1 MSPRITALFRSI
13 TRSTACATLVSIPLS
28 GSPSAGAQRNGRSV
42 MAHLSTVAT
51 VAALV
56 VACAVL
62 GACGAGSSKPKASA
76 PVITTNPMSVTVTA
90 GAAATFN
97 AAASGQPAP
106 TVQWQVSTNGGAT
119 FTSIAGANS
128 PTLGIVGT
136 TASLSGNE
144 YQAVFMNASGSATT
158 TPATLTVN
166 TAPAITTNPSN
177 LTVAAGGPATFTA
190 AASGTPT
197 PTVQWQVS
205 ASGGPFTNVSGATAT
220 TLSIAVTTG
229 AMNGNKYQ
237 AVFTN
242 AAGSATTTA
251 ATLTVTGGNTTPA
264 ITTNPANVTVTAAA
278 TATFTAAASGSPT
291 PTVQWQVSTNGGATF
306 TNVSGATST
315 TLSLTGTTVAMNGNE
330 YRAVFT
336 NAAGSATT
344 TAATLTVNSAPTIT
358 TNPTNVTVT
367 AGLTATFTAAASG
380 SPTPTVQWQV
390 STNGGTSFTNVSGA
404 TSTTLSL
411 ASTTVAMNANKY
423 RAVFTNAA
431 GSATTTAATLTVN
444 AANTAPTITTDPTNV
459 TVNAG
464 ATATFTAA
472 ASGSPTPTVQWQVS
486 TNGGTSFT
494 NISGATSTT
503 LSLTSTTVAM
513 SANKYRA
520 VFTNAAGSATTTNA
534 TLTVNAGNTAPT
546 ITTNPTNLT
555 VTAGA
560 TATFTAAATGTP
572 TPTVQWQVSTNGG
585 GTFTNLSGATSTTL
599 SITGTTNAMSGNK
612 YHAVFTNAAGSAT
625 TTNATLTV
633 NAGNTAPTITTNP
646 TNVTVTACATA
657 TFTAAASG
665 SPTPTVQWQVSTNG
679 GGTFTNLS
687 GATST
692 TLTILGTTVAMNGN
706 EYHAVFTNV
715 AGSATTTNATLTVN
729 AVANKS
735 GTVLG
740 GLVPVCNSTIQLY
753 AVGTTAD
760 GSASTPLLTGAPVLT
775 DTSGNFALP
784 TFTCPTPGS
793 LVYITATGGNP
804 GLAAGTNNAAIL
816 LMSALGACSTVTSAK
831 QIVINELTTV
841 ASIFA
846 LETYMTSPT
855 EIGSSSA
862 NAADLAKDFASVN
875 ELVDTTAGT
884 APGPALPANDS
895 VTVLTLNTL
904 GDILAACVQTAGGV
918 AGDSSACGNLFTA
931 ATPPGPITGPAAI
944 PNSRAPQ
951 VFLTRDRAAK
961 SGAQPEAAGVPA
973 APTNTAT
980 ATQSMAANPFNN
992 VATLSTGASP
1002 TGPYE
1007 PQQPFLPDFPPVDWN
1022 LFILPELGG
1031 GVSANFGVS
1040 YITDYV
1046 EAPLGQTSVIFTSVI
1061 NATAV
1066 SQTLTVAPTTLSSLP
1081 VTLLACQTDPST
1093 NACLSAPSS
1102 TFSVTV
1108 PPDDDVVN
1116 VTTFVTPTAAIPYNP
1131 VNNVVYLTFSDS
1143 QGTVQA
1149 AGFANVNT
1157 EINVAAFQVVAATPS
1172 NNGVLTIPF
1181 SSQQAGAFTVALA
1194 NFGAA
1199 TDAGVSVSSG
1209 NLPVNVTVCQ
1219 TNSEGAC
1226 LAPPVPGNMVPSV
1239 PMPTGTSATFS
1250 VFVTATAA
1258 IASGPGNRLYIEI
1271 ESSADTG
1278 AGLTSVAV
1286 VTN

>member
-1 MSPRITALFRSI
+1 
-13 TRSTACATLVSIPLS
+13 
-28 GSPSAGAQRNGRSV
+28 

-51 VAALV
+51 VAAVLLG
-56 VACAVL
+56 CAL
-62 GACGAGSSKPKASA
+62 LAACGAGHSTTKASA

-119 FTSIAGANS
+119 FTNISGANS

-136 TASLSGNE
+136 TAALSGNE

-166 TAPAITTNPSN
+166 TAPAITTNPAN
-177 LTVAAGGPATFTA
+177 VTVAAGAPATFTA

-205 ASGGPFTNVSGATAT
+205 TSGGAFTNVSGATST

-242 AAGSATTTA
+242 ASGSATTTA

-291 PTVQWQVSTNGGATF
+291 PTVQWQVSTNGGGTF
-306 TNVSGATST
+306 TNVAGATST
-315 TLSLTGTTVAMNGNE
+315 TLSITGTTVAMNGNE

-344 TAATLTVNSAPTIT
+344 TAATLTVNAANTAPTIT

-367 AGLTATFTAAASG
+367 AGATATFTAAASGTPTPTVQWQVSTNGGTSFSAITGATSTTLSLTSTTVAMNTNKYRAVFTNAAGSATTTAATLTVNAANTAPTITTNPANVTVTAGATATFTAAASG

-411 ASTTVAMNANKY
+411 TNTTNAMSGNRY
-423 RAVFTNAA
+423 RAVFTN
-431 GSATTTAATLTVN
+431 
-444 AANTAPTITTDPTNV
+444 
-459 TVNAG
+459 
-464 ATATFTAA
+464 
-472 ASGSPTPTVQWQVS
+472 
-486 TNGGTSFT
+486 TS
-494 NISGATSTT
+494 
-503 LSLTSTTVAM
+503 
-513 SANKYRA
+513 
-520 VFTNAAGSATTTNA
+520 GSATTTNA

-546 ITTNPTNLT
+546 ITTD
-555 VTAGA
+555 
-560 TATFTAAATGTP
+560 
-572 TPTVQWQVSTNGG
+572 
-585 GTFTNLSGATSTTL
+585 
-599 SITGTTNAMSGNK
+599 
-612 YHAVFTNAAGSAT
+612 
-625 TTNATLTV
+625 
-633 NAGNTAPTITTNP
+633 P

-692 TLTILGTTVAMNGN
+692 TLSIPGTTVAMNGN

-729 AVANKS
+729 AVANKT
-735 GTVLG
+735 GTVMG

-753 AVGTTAD
+753 AVGTTGD
-760 GSASTPLLTGAPVLT
+760 GSASTPLLTGAPVHT
-775 DTSGNFALP
+775 DSSGNFALP
-784 TFTCPTPGS
+784 SFTCPTPGS

-841 ASIFA
+841 ATVFA

-862 NAADLAKDFASVN
+862 DAADLAKDFASVN

-884 APGPALPANDS
+884 TPGPALPAGDS
-895 VTVLTLNTL
+895 VTATALNTL
-904 GDILAACVQTAGGV
+904 SDILAACVETAGGV
-918 AGDSSACGNLFTA
+918 AGDGSACGNLFTG
-931 ATPPGPITGPAAI
+931 ATPPAPITGAAQPA
-944 PNSRAPQ
+944 NSRAPQ
-951 VFLTRDRAAK
+951 VLLTRKRAAK
-961 SGAQPEAAGVPA
+961 SGAQPESTGAPA
-973 APTNTAT
+973 APTNTAS
-980 ATQSMAANPFNN
+980 ATQSMAAHPLSN
-992 VATLSTGASP
+992 VAALFAVASP

-1007 PQQPFLPDFPPVDWN
+1007 PQEVSFATFFWDVNIVPD
-1022 LFILPELGG
+1022 LGG
-1031 GVSANFGVS
+1031 GTFNGNLATGTIPATLNVPVGTTGVFF
-1040 YITDYV
+1040 TDLV
-1046 EAPLGQTSVIFTSVI
+1046 NSGT
-1061 NATAV
+1061 V
-1066 SQTLTVAPTTLSSLP
+1066 SQTFTVAPATLSSLP
-1081 VTLLACQTDPST
+1081 VTLLACEMDPAT
-1093 NACLSAPSS
+1093 EACLSAPSS
-1102 TFSVTV
+1102 SFSTTV
-1108 PPDDDVVN
+1108 APNDAVGSYAV
-1116 VTTFVTPTAAIPYNP
+1116 FVTATAAIPYNP
-1131 VNNVVYLTFSDS
+1131 VNNLVYLTFADS
-1143 QGTVQA
+1143 HGTVQV
-1149 AGFANVNT
+1149 AGFTSVNT
-1157 EINVAAFQVVAATPS
+1157 EIDVATLQVTEATAS
-1172 NNGVLTIPF
+1172 DNGVLTIPF
-1181 SSQQAGAFTVALA
+1181 STQGTGAFSVEVA
-1194 NFGAA
+1194 NFGIP
-1199 TDAGVSVSSG
+1199 TDAGIVTASG
-1209 NLPVNVTVCQ
+1209 NLPVNITICQ
-1219 TNSEGAC
+1219 TNPSNGQC
-1226 LAPPVPGNMVPSV
+1226 LAPPVSGGMGIELPLA
-1239 PMPTGTSATFS
+1239 TGASATFS

-1258 IASGPGNRLYIEI
+1258 IASDPGNRIYITVTN
-1271 ESSADTG
+1271 SAQTG
-1278 AGLTSVAV
+1278 GGLTSVGV
-1286 VTN
+1286 VTD

>member
-119 FTSIAGANS
+119 FTNIAGANS

-411 ASTTVAMNANKY
+411 
-423 RAVFTNAA
+423 
-431 GSATTTAATLTVN
+431 
-444 AANTAPTITTDPTNV
+444 
-459 TVNAG
+459 
-464 ATATFTAA
+464 
-472 ASGSPTPTVQWQVS
+472 
-486 TNGGTSFT
+486 
-494 NISGATSTT
+494 
-503 LSLTSTTVAM
+503 TSTTVAM

-612 YHAVFTNAAGSAT
+612 YRAVFTNAAGSAT

>member
-13 TRSTACATLVSIPLS
+13 TRSTACATQVPSPLS
-28 GSPSAGAQRNGRSV
+28 GGPSAGAQRNGRSV
-42 MAHLSTVAT
+42 TAHLSTVAT
-51 VAALV
+51 VAAVLLG
-56 VACAVL
+56 CAL
-62 GACGAGSSKPKASA
+62 LAACGAGHSTTKASA

-119 FTSIAGANS
+119 FTNIAGANS

-136 TASLSGNE
+136 TAALSGNQ

-166 TAPAITTNPSN
+166 TAPAITTNPAN
-177 LTVAAGGPATFTA
+177 VTVAAGAPAMFTA

-205 ASGGPFTNVSGATAT
+205 TSGGAFTNVSGATST
-220 TLSIAVTTG
+220 TLSIAVTAG

-315 TLSLTGTTVAMNGNE
+315 TLSITSTTVAMNGNE

-344 TAATLTVNSAPTIT
+344 TAATLTVNAANTAPTIT
-358 TNPTNVTVT
+358 TNPANVTVN
-367 AGLTATFTAAASG
+367 AGGTATFTAAASG

-411 ASTTVAMNANKY
+411 TSTTTAMSGNKY
-423 RAVFTNAA
+423 RAVFTN
-431 GSATTTAATLTVN
+431 T
-444 AANTAPTITTDPTNV
+444 
-459 TVNAG
+459 
-464 ATATFTAA
+464 
-472 ASGSPTPTVQWQVS
+472 
-486 TNGGTSFT
+486 
-494 NISGATSTT
+494 
-503 LSLTSTTVAM
+503 
-513 SANKYRA
+513 
-520 VFTNAAGSATTTNA
+520 AGSATTTNA

-546 ITTNPTNLT
+546 ITTD
-555 VTAGA
+555 
-560 TATFTAAATGTP
+560 
-572 TPTVQWQVSTNGG
+572 
-585 GTFTNLSGATSTTL
+585 
-599 SITGTTNAMSGNK
+599 
-612 YHAVFTNAAGSAT
+612 
-625 TTNATLTV
+625 
-633 NAGNTAPTITTNP
+633 P
-646 TNVTVTACATA
+646 TNVTLTACATA

-665 SPTPTVQWQVSTNG
+665 SPTPTVQWQVSTNS

-692 TLTILGTTVAMNGN
+692 TLSIPGTTVAMNGN
-706 EYHAVFTNV
+706 EYRAVFTNA

-729 AVANKS
+729 AVTAKS

-740 GLVPVCNSTIQLY
+740 GLVGVCDSTIQLY
-753 AVGTTAD
+753 AVGTTGD
-760 GSASTPLLTGAPVLT
+760 GSASTPLLTGPPVVT
-775 DTSGNFALP
+775 DSSGNFALP
-784 TFTCPTPGS
+784 SFTCPTPGS

-804 GLAAGTNNAAIL
+804 GLAAGTDNTAIL
-816 LMSALGACSTVTSAK
+816 MMTALGACSTVTSSK
-831 QIVINELTTV
+831 NIVINELTTV

-884 APGPALPANDS
+884 IPGPALPAGDS
-895 VTVLTLNTL
+895 VTATTLNTL
-904 GDILAACVQTAGGV
+904 SDVLAACVETAGGV
-918 AGDSSACGNLFTA
+918 AGDGSACGNLFTA
-931 ATPPGPITGPAAI
+931 ATPPAPIAGAAQPA
-944 PNSRAPQ
+944 NSRAPQ
-951 VFLTRDRAAK
+951 VFLKRNRAAK
-961 SGAQPEAAGVPA
+961 FGAQPETTGAPA

-980 ATQSMAANPFNN
+980 ATLSMAANPSNN
-992 VATLSTGASP
+992 GAALNAVASP

-1007 PQQPFLPDFPPVDWN
+1007 PQLPILSQFPPFFWN
-1022 LFILPELGG
+1022 VIIVPDLAGG
-1031 GVSANFGVS
+1031 TFNNNFETGTIPAAVNVPVGTTAVFF
-1040 YITDYV
+1040 TD
-1046 EAPLGQTSVIFTSVI
+1046 LINTS
-1061 NATAV
+1061 AV

-1081 VTLLACQTDPST
+1081 VTLLACQQDPVT
-1093 NACLSAPSS
+1093 TACMSAPSS
-1102 TFSVTV
+1102 SLSVTI
-1108 PPDDDVVN
+1108 PANDGSASF
-1116 VTTFVTPTAAIPYNP
+1116 TTFVTSTAAIPYNP
-1131 VNNVVYLTFSDS
+1131 VNNLVYLTFADS

-1157 EINVAAFQVVAATPS
+1157 EMNLEALQVIAATPS
-1172 NNGVLTIPF
+1172 DNDVLTIPF
-1181 SSQQAGAFTVALA
+1181 STQGTGAFAVEVA
-1194 NFGAA
+1194 NFGPP
-1199 TDAGVSVSSG
+1199 TDAGVTLSSG
-1209 NLPVNVTVCQ
+1209 NLPVNVTICQ
-1219 TNSEGAC
+1219 TNPSNGQC
-1226 LAPPVPGNMVPSV
+1226 LAPPVGENGISV
-1239 PMPTGTSATFS
+1239 PLATGTSATFS

-1258 IASGPGNRLYIEI
+1258 IASDPTNNRIYVIVTN
-1271 ESSADTG
+1271 SAQTG
-1278 AGLTSVAV
+1278 AGLTSVGV
-1286 VTN
+1286 VTD